1 MSCQNEIMKKILRAP
16 HGTGFTA
23 SDFADVAEPRT
34 VGKSLERLAAAGK
47 IRRVMRGVYDRPRY
61 SELLQEYEAPSPVG
75 IAEALAR
82 NYHWTIVP
90 SGQIVLNQLGL
101 STQVPAAWTFVSDG
115 PYKSYQMGGITL
127 RFKHSTNKNIS
138 GMSFKSAMVVR
149 ALKELGQKY
158 VQENVI
164 GKLRSH
170 LTHDEKQRLYR
181 ESQRATAWMRPV
193 IKKICEG

>member
-1 MSCQNEIMKKILRAP
+1 MKKILRAP
-16 HGTGFTA
+16 HGMGFTA

-34 VGKSLERLAAAGK
+34 VGKSLERLAATGK

-61 SELLQEYEAPSPVG
+61 SELLQEYEAPFPVG

-101 STQVPAAWTFVSDG
+101 STQVPTAWTFVSDG
-115 PYKSYQMGGITL
+115 PYKSYQVGSITL

-138 GMSFKSAMVVR
+138 GMSLKSAMVIR
-149 ALKELGQKY
+149 ALKEIGQSE
-158 VQENVI
+158 VQEGI
-164 GKLRSH
+164 IARLRSH
-170 LTHDEKQRLYR
+170 LTHDEKQRLYC
-181 ESQRATAWMRPV
+181 ESQRATAWMRSA
-193 IKKICEG
+193 IRKICEE

>member
-1 MSCQNEIMKKILRAP
+1 MSCQDEIMKKILRAP

-23 SDFADVAEPRT
+23 SDFADVAESLT

-75 IAEALAR
+75 IADALAR

-90 SGQIVLNQLGL
+90 SGQIILNQLGL
-101 STQVPAAWTFVSDG
+101 STQVPVTWTFVSDG

-127 RFKHSTNKNIS
+127 RFRSEERRV
-138 GMSFKSAMVVR
+138 G
-149 ALKELGQKY
+149 KEC
-158 VQENVI
+158 
-164 GKLRSH
+164 RSRWSPYH
-170 LTHDEKQRLYR
+170 
-181 ESQRATAWMRPV
+181 
-193 IKKICEG
+193 

>member
-1 MSCQNEIMKKILRAP
+1 MSCQNEIMNKILQAP

-23 SDFADVAEPRT
+23 SDFSELAEPRT
-34 VGKSLERLAAAGK
+34 IGKSLERLAASGK
-47 IRRVMRGVYDRPRY
+47 IRRVLRGVYDRPQY

-101 STQVPAAWTFVSDG
+101 STQVPAAWIFISDG
-115 PYKSYQMGGITL
+115 PYKSYQMGGIPL
-127 RFKHSTNKNIS
+127 RFKHSTNKNIF
-138 GMSFKSAMVVR
+138 GMSFKSAMVIR
-149 ALKELGQKY
+149 ALKELGRDD
-158 VQENVI
+158 VQDPVI
-164 GKLRSH
+164 GKLRSQ
-170 LTHDEKQRLYR
+170 LTPDEKQHLYR

-193 IKKICEG
+193 IRKICEG

>member
-1 MSCQNEIMKKILRAP
+1 MSCQNEIMNKILQAP

-23 SDFADVAEPRT
+23 SDFSELAEPRT
-34 VGKSLERLAAAGK
+34 IGKSLERLAASGK
-47 IRRVMRGVYDRPRY
+47 IRRVLRGVYDRPQY

-82 NYHWTIVP
+82 NYHWAIVP

-101 STQVPAAWTFVSDG
+101 STQVPAAWIFISDG
-115 PYKSYQMGGITL
+115 PYKSYQMGGIPL

-138 GMSFKSAMVVR
+138 GMSFKSAMVIR
-149 ALKELGQKY
+149 ALKELGRDD
-158 VQENVI
+158 VQDPVI
-164 GKLRSH
+164 GKLRSQ
-170 LTHDEKQRLYR
+170 LTPDEKQHLYC

-193 IKKICEG
+193 IRKICEG

>member
-1 MSCQNEIMKKILRAP
+1 MSCQNEIMNKILQAP

-23 SDFADVAEPRT
+23 SDFSELAEPRT
-34 VGKSLERLAAAGK
+34 IGKSLERLAASGK
-47 IRRVMRGVYDRPRY
+47 IRRVLRGVYDRPQY

-101 STQVPAAWTFVSDG
+101 STQVPAAWIFISDG
-115 PYKSYQMGGITL
+115 PYKSYQMGSIPL
-127 RFKHSTNKNIS
+127 RFKHNTNKNIS
-138 GMSFKSAMVVR
+138 GMSFKSAMVTR
-149 ALKELGQKY
+149 ALKELGRDD
-158 VQENVI
+158 VQDPVI
-164 GKLRSH
+164 GQLRSQ
-170 LTHDEKQRLYR
+170 LAPDEKQHLYR

-193 IKKICEG
+193 IRKICEG

>member
-1 MSCQNEIMKKILRAP
+1 M
-16 HGTGFTA
+16 
-23 SDFADVAEPRT
+23 
-34 VGKSLERLAAAGK
+34 ERLAASGK
-47 IRRVMRGVYDRPRY
+47 IRRVLRGVYDRPQY

-101 STQVPAAWTFVSDG
+101 STQVPAAWIFISDG
-115 PYKSYQMGGITL
+115 PYKSYQMGGIPL

-138 GMSFKSAMVVR
+138 GMSFKSAMVIR
-149 ALKELGQKY
+149 ALKELGRDD
-158 VQENVI
+158 VQDPVI
-164 GKLRSH
+164 GKLRSQ
-170 LTHDEKQRLYR
+170 LTPDEKQHLYR

-193 IKKICEG
+193 IRKICEG

>member
-1 MSCQNEIMKKILRAP
+1 MKKILQAP

-23 SDFADVAEPRT
+23 SDFTEVAEPRT
-34 VGKSLERLAAAGK
+34 VGKSLERLADAGE
-47 IRRVMRGVYDRPRY
+47 IRRVMRGVYDRPQY
-61 SELLQEYEAPSPVG
+61 SELLQEYEAPSPIG

-101 STQVPAAWTFVSDG
+101 SAQVPAAWTFVSDG
-115 PYKSYQMGGITL
+115 PHKSYQMGGITL

-138 GMSFKSAMVVR
+138 GMSLKSAMVIR
-149 ALKELGQKY
+149 ALKELGQDNMS
-158 VQENVI
+158 ELVI
-164 GKLRSH
+164 EKLRNQ

-181 ESQRATAWMRPV
+181 ESKRATAWMRPV
-193 IKKICEG
+193 IKKISEEAAKCSL